1 MSFTEP
7 LSVTISGATTSLPR
21 TNVEEDKSEYTSG
34 DGLIQ
39 LTASHQYGKRTR
51 RTVRLD
57 TSKISADPF
66 KPAEN
71 VKVSMSSYIVIDVP
85 PAGYTN
91 AEALAVWKG
100 LYGLLTA
107 TSDAMVIKLL
117 GGES

>member
-7 LSVTISGATTSLPR
+7 LSVTISGATTTLPR
-21 TNVEEDKSEYTSG
+21 TSVDEDSSEYTSG

-51 RTVRLD
+51 RMVRLD
-57 TSKISADPF
+57 LTKLSPDPY

-71 VKVSMSSYIVIDVP
+71 VKNSMSSYIVFDLP

-91 AEALAVWKG
+91 AEALAAWKG
-100 LYGLLTA
+100 LAA
-107 TSDAMVIKLL
+107 TLAASSDAMIVKLL